1 MQSHITDGIFKM
13 ATTKGFSWDGFIL
26 RFIFAVIV
34 VFATYNPEGVSYYHW
49 VSEQLSEFSVLKAF
63 VGVVLLIGWIILI
76 RATLGSLGT
85 IGILLAVAFFG
96 LAIWLII
103 DVLGLS
109 TDNFRVISYIIE
121 IMIASVLSIGVSWS
135 HVRRRITGQVDT
147 DELDRDA

>member
-1 MQSHITDGIFKM
+1 MPSKNSFG
-13 ATTKGFSWDGFIL
+13 WDSFIV

-49 VSEQLSEFSVLKAF
+49 ISEALTEFNIIKAF
-63 VGVVLLIGWIILI
+63 VGVILLICWVILI
-76 RATLGSLGT
+76 RATLGSLGA
-85 IGILLAVAFFG
+85 IGIILAAAFFG

-121 IMIASVLSIGVSWS
+121 IMLASVLSIGVSWS
-135 HVRRRITGQVDT
+135 HVRRRVTGQIDT
-147 DELDRDA
+147 DELDRE